1 MKAKYL
7 LLIILIAIT
16 WLIVSAARLDHK
28 LNDSQKICKQYDYDN
43 TVSIQ
48 KIDGKWYVNCS
59 NIETHKGI
67 FLIN

>member
-7 LLIILIAIT
+7 ILIVLIAIT
-16 WLIVSAARLDHK
+16 WLIVSAAKMDHK
-28 LNDSQKICKQYDYDN
+28 LNDAKPICKQYNYDN

-48 KIDGKWYVNCS
+48 KIDGKWYVNCT
-59 NIETHKGI
+59 NIQTSRGH